1 MKEFVPNDHYY
12 QFSVKQLELNQS
24 DFPAQA
30 KAIVHR
36 GPCLQV
42 IISLRLS
49 TEAVFDRLRYL

>member
-12 QFSVKQLELNQS
+12 QFSVKQLELDQS

-42 IISLRLS
+42 IISLLLIYRPSL
-49 TEAVFDRLRYL
+49 TV